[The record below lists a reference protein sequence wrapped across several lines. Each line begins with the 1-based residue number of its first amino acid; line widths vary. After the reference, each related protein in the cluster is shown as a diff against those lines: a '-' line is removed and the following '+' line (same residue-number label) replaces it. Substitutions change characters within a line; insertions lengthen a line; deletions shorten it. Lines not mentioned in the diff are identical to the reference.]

1 MMRLLATPEGD
12 IDRLGSLWDDDFIV
26 NNPFNVVGVARAQV
40 LEMVR

>member
-1 MMRLLATPEGD
+1 MLEGD

-26 NNPFNVVGVARAQV
+26 NNPFNVVVARAQV